1 MPGCKFCENI
11 LIGFM
16 IEHDEKQCPLKA
28 SLHCSHC
35 ASYGHSTNTCPNRV
49 LSKEGPHYLEQLI
62 PQSEIIERNITS
74 RTRLPKKTTIANTA
88 TTRTSHSIPVYEF
101 TPEPIY
107 LEQLIPHH
115 ERIERN
121 ITSRT
126 PLPKRVTPPQPE
138 ILEVRN
144 TDYDIYLFLINRGV
158 TQAER
163 RKDKAKDNRQ
173 LLVEYAEMNNMKLV
187 FV

>member
-11 LIGFM
+11 LVGFM
-16 IEHDEKQCPLKA
+16 IEHDEKQCPLRA

-35 ASYGHSTNTCPNRV
+35 ASYGHSSNTCPNRV
-49 LSKEGPHYLEQLI
+49 LSPKGPKYLEQLI

-74 RTRLPKKTTIANTA
+74 LTPLPKNSSSTIS
-88 TTRTSHSIPVYEF
+88 TRTSHSIPVYEF

-107 LEQLIPHH
+107 LEQLIPYH

-126 PLPKRVTPPQPE
+126 PLPKRVSPQQPE

-163 RKDKAKDNRQ
+163 KKDKAKDNRQ
-173 LLVEYAEMNNMKLV
+173 LLVEYAETNNMKLV

>member
-74 RTRLPKKTTIANTA
+74 RTPLPKKTTQ
-88 TTRTSHSIPVYEF
+88 TSHSIPVYEF

-126 PLPKRVTPPQPE
+126 LLPKRVTRPQPE

-144 TDYDIYLFLINRGV
+144 TDYYIYLFLINRGV

-173 LLVEYAEMNNMKLV
+173 LLIEYAETNNMKTV

>member
-35 ASYGHSTNTCPNRV
+35 ASYGHSKNVCPNRV
-49 LSKEGPHYLEQLI
+49 LSTRGPKYVEQLI

-74 RTRLPKKTTIANTA
+74 KTPLQPTTPNHHIPHTA
-88 TTRTSHSIPVYEF
+88 TQQSIYEF
-101 TPEPIY
+101 TTDPIY
-107 LEQLIPHH
+107 LEQLIPEQ
-115 ERIERN
+115 ERIYRN

-138 ILEVRN
+138 ILEIKN
-144 TDYDIYLFLINRGV
+144 TDYNIYLFLSNRGV

-163 RKDKAKDNRQ
+163 RKDKAKENRQ
-173 LLVEYAEMNNMKLV
+173 LLKEYVEANNMKLI

>member
-35 ASYGHSTNTCPNRV
+35 ASYGHSKNACPNRV
-49 LSKEGPHYLEQLI
+49 LSTDGVKYLEQLI

-74 RTRLPKKTTIANTA
+74 RTPLPKKTKVTGT
-88 TTRTSHSIPVYEF
+88 TSTRTSHSIPVYEF
-101 TPEPIY
+101 TTEPIY
-107 LEQLIPHH
+107 LEQLIPYH

-126 PLPKRVTPPQPE
+126 PLPKRVTPKQPE
-138 ILEVRN
+138 ILEIRN
-144 TDYDIYLFLINRGV
+144 TDYDIYLFLINRGI

-173 LLVEYAEMNNMKLV
+173 LLVEYAETNNMKLV

>member
-35 ASYGHSTNTCPNRV
+35 ASYGHSKNACPNRV
-49 LSKEGPHYLEQLI
+49 LYTGGPKYVEQLI

-74 RTRLPKKTTIANTA
+74 KTPLQSTTPTHRTTPHTTH
-88 TTRTSHSIPVYEF
+88 TTHTTQQFIYEF
-101 TPEPIY
+101 TTEPIY
-107 LEQLIPHH
+107 LEQLIPEQ
-115 ERIERN
+115 ERIYRN

-138 ILEVRN
+138 ILEIKN
-144 TDYDIYLFLINRGV
+144 TDYDIYLFLSNRGV

-163 RKDKAKDNRQ
+163 RKDKAKENRQ
-173 LLVEYAEMNNMKLV
+173 LLK
-187 FV
+187 